1 MVVERVVIGVVVMAT
16 GYVYPQVIQQSDSI
30 DLTGVVS
37 PILKQLVLI
46 LILQTTLSDQVIFM
60 IINKRLMLR
69 PEIN

>member
-46 LILQTTLSDQVIFM
+46 LILQTTLSDQVLFM